1 MGKNLKKNPTP
12 ELKVDPTDE
21 LLETLIKDINLDES
35 DLKSISEMN
44 AEYAGSANEN
54 AETEIAKREVPD
66 GLELTATV
74 HTQALVMPGLK
85 AAVEDDESM
94 AHLLNNNFADENSKI
109 ETTNHLK
116 APKTPDQSDRELEF
130 SSVQFN
136 KLQKFQEGLQSTS
149 EENSSEAIEIIDDG
163 VMQVQDLEPS
173 ENLENFQDPEVL
185 NQLNGKSEESAVAK
199 PQPIPTAPGEFD
211 SVSKVFSDYEKP
223 VNEKTV
229 ALSSDNQSVFNTHLS
244 ISDKTVAV
252 AGFSDRYDQNFDEK
266 VKVSIGQIRTS
277 PLSSW
282 NKADSNL
289 GIAHNMELA
298 QDKIVSL
305 EKENEAL
312 RQQNEE
318 LVAAAEIIKERAD
331 MLASEMNFLKNDRD
345 SLDQS
350 FKNEL
355 LILRN
360 QLNRKDS
367 EIQKASSKT
376 EELESRLK
384 FDMKKIRVR
393 ERELENRLELLR
405 AEKNALVK
413 SKDEMILDLRRKC
426 DQFQLETE
434 SFRQKCIELNKV
446 IESSQESV
454 KRTTRALRLAMANL
468 ELQDEGKQLIKKAE

>member
-1 MGKNLKKNPTP
+1 
-12 ELKVDPTDE
+12 
-21 LLETLIKDINLDES
+21 
-35 DLKSISEMN
+35 
-44 AEYAGSANEN
+44 
-54 AETEIAKREVPD
+54 
-66 GLELTATV
+66 
-74 HTQALVMPGLK
+74 
-85 AAVEDDESM
+85 
-94 AHLLNNNFADENSKI
+94 
-109 ETTNHLK
+109 
-116 APKTPDQSDRELEF
+116 
-130 SSVQFN
+130 
-136 KLQKFQEGLQSTS
+136 
-149 EENSSEAIEIIDDG
+149 
-163 VMQVQDLEPS
+163 
-173 ENLENFQDPEVL
+173 
-185 NQLNGKSEESAVAK
+185 
-199 PQPIPTAPGEFD
+199 
-211 SVSKVFSDYEKP
+211 
-223 VNEKTV
+223 
-229 ALSSDNQSVFNTHLS
+229 
-244 ISDKTVAV
+244 
-252 AGFSDRYDQNFDEK
+252 
-266 VKVSIGQIRTS
+266 
-277 PLSSW
+277 
-282 NKADSNL
+282 
-289 GIAHNMELA
+289 LA